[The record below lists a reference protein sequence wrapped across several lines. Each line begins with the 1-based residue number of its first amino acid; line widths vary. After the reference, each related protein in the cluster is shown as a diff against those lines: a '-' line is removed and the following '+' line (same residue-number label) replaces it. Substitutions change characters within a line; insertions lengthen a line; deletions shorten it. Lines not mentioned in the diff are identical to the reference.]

1 MAPRA
6 GLLQHAEGMRSGL
19 AAPAAPYPRGEGR
32 AGGMNEAYRYEDRF
46 CSATDFGKG
55 HVLFPPSGRLCFGS
69 ALRLSSAPFRLAQ
82 RVAGA
87 EPVPTRYRSW
97 GLGGRTRAVGGA
109 VNFL

>member
-1 MAPRA
+1 MTLLIWRRA
-6 GLLQHAEGMRSGL
+6 HW
-19 AAPAAPYPRGEGR
+19 
-32 AGGMNEAYRYEDRF
+32 EAYRYEDRF